1 MLWLPRFNTET
12 DYPWAVEY
20 AKVLQNAFK
29 DYHVQ
34 VINSADL
41 QQFLIHSSS
50 PLICFRRVV
59 LIILFTIILLGIIR
73 SFSL

>member
-20 AKVLQNAFK
+20 VKVLQNAFK

-34 VINSADL
+34 VINSANL

-59 LIILFTIILLGIIR
+59 Y
-73 SFSL
+73 FSLFSLYSYRYY

>member
-20 AKVLQNAFK
+20 VKVLQNAFK

-41 QQFLIHSSS
+41 QQFLIRLLSIKIFHK
-50 PLICFRRVV
+50 L
-59 LIILFTIILLGIIR
+59 ILFCNLLNIKI
-73 SFSL
+73 